1 MIAPLLCAAV
11 AGAAAPVEDT
21 YELAP
26 FISMVGGVKA
36 DSPIYGPKEDKQ
48 PRVSTIMLA
57 RFGFR
62 GRYGQWLTVDS
73 EFMANGGPFLH
84 GTSAYEGQAALQIRQ
99 QMLRL
104 ATESFFAEVG
114 RIVDEASVDFF
125 SRHVADVFM
134 QDTATRDPLLFSGF
148 NLGNGV
154 RGGLKIGSWFRAGV
168 TLNAGNP
175 VSTTGSL
182 MVGGTF
188 SPFDRFYVQPY
199 QAIGKGPNNYPDDS
213 FHMMMAT
220 PWAVVASEHVEA
232 RLAFQRYVVDTD
244 MTRRTD
250 ENIHG
255 YNARAGVRLH
265 LLDRVLSPFTN
276 VSFNRNDTVLPTDL
290 SKRAA
295 EKYTAITAG
304 GGVDLNVSRRFA
316 SDVADGLGVQYVH
329 IQHQVGGGAVTGM
342 HFLNVGGT
350 VWLGERVAAGAR
362 LSFWVQK
369 QPSSPDAGE
378 RSLFLTLRYVM

>member
-1 MIAPLLCAAV
+1 
-11 AGAAAPVEDT
+11 
-21 YELAP
+21 
-26 FISMVGGVKA
+26 
-36 DSPIYGPKEDKQ
+36 
-48 PRVSTIMLA
+48 MLE
-57 RFGFR
+57 RFGLR
-62 GRYGQWLTVDS
+62 VRYGEWLTVDS
-73 EFMANGGPFLH
+73 ELMANGGPALH

-99 QMLRL
+99 QVLRL
-104 ATESFFAEVG
+104 ATGSLFGEVG
-114 RIVDEASVDFF
+114 RLIDEASVDFL
-125 SRHVADVFM
+125 SRHVGDAFL
-134 QDTATRDPLLFSGF
+134 QDTATRDPLLYSGF

-154 RGGLKIGSWFRAGV
+154 RGGVRIGKLVRAGL

-220 PWAVVASEHVEA
+220 PWLLIDSKIAEV

-255 YNARAGVRLH
+255 YNARAGFRLN
-265 LLDRVLSPFTN
+265 LFDRVVSPFAN
-276 VSFNRNDTVLPTDL
+276 VSLNRNDTVLATDL

-295 EKYTAITAG
+295 EKYTAVTSG
-304 GGVDLNVSRRFA
+304 GGIDFNVSRRFQ
-316 SDVADGLGVQYVH
+316 SDVADGFGVQYVH
-329 IQHQVGGGAVTGM
+329 IQHQVGGGAVTRL
-342 HFLNVGGT
+342 HYVNVGGT
-350 VWLGERVAAGAR
+350 FWLGERVAAGAR
-362 LSFWVQK
+362 FAFWVQK
-369 QPSSPDAGE
+369 QPATPDAGE
-378 RSLFLTLRYVM
+378 RSVFLTLRYVM

>member
-1 MIAPLLCAAV
+1 MNSLILCAAL
-11 AGAAAPVEDT
+11 AGAAPSDT

-26 FISMVGGVKA
+26 FVSLVGGVKG
-36 DSPIYGPKEDKQ
+36 DSPIYGPKEDRQ
-48 PRVSTIMLA
+48 PRISTIMLA

-62 GRYGQWLTVDS
+62 ARYGDWLTIDS

-84 GTSAYEGQAALQIRQ
+84 GTSAYEGQAALQVRQ
-99 QMLRL
+99 QMLRI
-104 ATESFFAEVG
+104 ASGSFFGEVG

-125 SRHVADVFM
+125 SRHVTDVFM

-154 RGGLKIGSWFRAGV
+154 RGGFRIGSIFRAGL

-199 QAIGKGPNNYPDDS
+199 QAIGKGPNHYPDDS

-220 PWAVVASEHVEA
+220 PWAVLATSIIDVRA
-232 RLAFQRYVVDTD
+232 AFQRYVVDTD

-250 ENIHG
+250 ENIQG

-265 LLDRVLSPFTN
+265 LFERVISPFAN
-276 VSFNRNDTVLPTDL
+276 VSLNRNDTVLATDL
-290 SKRAA
+290 SKRAP
-295 EKYTAITAG
+295 EKYTAVTAG
-304 GGVDLNVSRRFA
+304 GGIDFNVSRRFE
-316 SDVADGLGVQYVH
+316 SDVADGFGVQYVH
-329 IQHQVGGGAVTGM
+329 IQHQVGSGAVTRM

-362 LSFWVQK
+362 FSFWVQK
-369 QPSSPDAGE
+369 QPATADAGE